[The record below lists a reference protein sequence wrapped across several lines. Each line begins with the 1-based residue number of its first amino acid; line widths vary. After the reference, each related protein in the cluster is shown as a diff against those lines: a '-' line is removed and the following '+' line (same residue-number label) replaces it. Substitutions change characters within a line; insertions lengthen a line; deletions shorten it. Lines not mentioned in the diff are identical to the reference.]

1 MENKITEEELKTIQ
15 EQQTK
20 LNQIIHRTGI
30 LEAEKHGLLHEFG
43 KINEEV
49 EELKSKL
56 EKKYGQVNIN
66 IEDCIYTPI
75 EVEEEETPV
84 AAV

>member
-20 LNQIIHRTGI
+20 LNQIIHITGI
-30 LEAEKHGLLHEFG
+30 LEDEKHGLLHEFG

-56 EKKYGQVNIN
+56 EKKYGQININ
-66 IEDCIYTPI
+66 VEDGTYTDIEI
-75 EVEEEETPV
+75 EEEETPV
-84 AAV
+84 AAI

>member
-66 IEDCIYTPI
+66 IEDGIYTPI

>member
-15 EQQTK
+15 EQQTN
-20 LNQIIHRTGI
+20 LNQILHRVGLI
-30 LEAEKHGLLHEFG
+30 EAQKHGLLHDFG

-49 EELKSKL
+49 EEVKSEL

-66 IEDCIYTPI
+66 VEDGTYTEIEQ
-75 EVEEEETPV
+75 ETQPT
-84 AAV
+84 AVTA